1 MGEDLHRRLRG
12 LLPAALSR
20 GVGAQVQ
27 RPLAIVV
34 VGGNLLAP
42 ILILVVLPVLIDL
55 FKSRAEA
62 TSLN

>member
-1 MGEDLHRRLRG
+1 
-12 LLPAALSR
+12 
-20 GVGAQVQ
+20 VQ

-55 FKSRAEA
+55 FKSPGSR
-62 TSLN
+62 LNRQS